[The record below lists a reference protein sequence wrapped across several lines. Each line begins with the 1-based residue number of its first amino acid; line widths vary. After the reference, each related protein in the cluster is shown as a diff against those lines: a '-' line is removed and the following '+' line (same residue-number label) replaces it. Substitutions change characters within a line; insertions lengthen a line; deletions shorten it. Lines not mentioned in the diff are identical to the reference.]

1 MGFDLLALT
10 LTNALYCMADSRVPG
25 SSCVKPPGTRNTILF
40 DISLATIELSENAQI
55 PSSVGG
61 GRRGVNKTGI
71 RCAWLF
77 WNLLE
82 KAHEALLNAKEI
94 YPCIFHGLVGKKSDL
109 DLVFKKKA
117 HSGKK
122 NNNNPVVSRK
132 IWHLPKQNVSAGPQ
146 IIMLCQKC

>member
-94 YPCIFHGLVGKKSDL
+94 YPCIFHRLVGKKSDL
-109 DLVFKKKA
+109 DLAFKKKLILE
-117 HSGKK
+117 
-122 NNNNPVVSRK
+122 RK
-132 IWHLPKQNVSAGPQ
+132 IIILWFQGKYGTYLNRMCLRVPK
-146 IIMLCQKC
+146 L